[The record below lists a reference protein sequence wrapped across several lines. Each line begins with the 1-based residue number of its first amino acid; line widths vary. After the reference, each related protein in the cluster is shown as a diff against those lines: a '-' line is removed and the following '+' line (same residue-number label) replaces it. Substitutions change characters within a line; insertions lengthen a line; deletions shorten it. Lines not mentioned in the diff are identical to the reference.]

1 MNLKTHPT
9 RLRRLL
15 TGGLLAAIAPGLW
28 AQPTTPTNQAP
39 AANAQENETVVLN
52 EFRVDA
58 SLDRGYTATNSI
70 TGTLLNTPLRDT
82 PFAIDVFTTQ
92 FIEDLGAANFREVL
106 QYDTSSVLDNTITQ
120 GFGTGGI
127 EQGDNISNS
136 ETDVKVRGFPVPTLT
151 NGFRTQV
158 SIDTIGLGRIERAGG
173 PSSLLYGT
181 GAISGITN
189 NITKTSLPQPYY
201 FGSIALG
208 SDSYFRAAFDAG
220 GPISRET
227 IDGMNKLGYRVF
239 GSWNEEESNREF
251 YKDERQFVG
260 TVFDYRPFRSTEVV
274 LDFNMTK
281 RRVEGN
287 GPTDT
292 TRGGVDP
299 ETGRN
304 VTLFGDIF
312 QQGRNVNFG
321 GPDPYTDYTSKTYRA
336 EIVQRIG
343 NNITLLVAGQREDFD
358 QERRSVESI
367 DYNINGGTQARYA
380 WHLGNTDRQ
389 VDQFRANLL
398 TKFNF
403 FGQHAF
409 VVGRQEYS
417 ETVDEDIFQG
427 WFRNYPTSSVFPE
440 LNNRPDG
447 SNPMLGI
454 TTLAPDARIRYAG
467 ETYVPPNALQTLQQW
482 ISGTYLIHQGR
493 FFNDRLTTVVGYRW
507 ERTHN
512 LRLHTAAPN
521 HYSTRAQNDRIW
533 ARRSAADPD
542 DGGRVFDPL
551 LSRGTTR
558 DGYSNKGEP
567 LEGEYP
573 TASASFRITEALS
586 IYGQYAEGAALPSTA
601 QRDGNGNNFPP
612 NESKAEELGLK
623 FDFMDGK
630 VSGRVSFFRLERLNA
645 VRYGFSLPAP
655 YRGTY
660 NPNLPTS
667 FNISAGQAAN
677 PAGGVTLEARPYLW
691 DDAADR
697 AALIAWHDADRQRG
711 GGGLGFNGGN
721 NGHGNRGSYANFD
734 EEAEGFEI
742 SIDYKPTPNWS
753 IKTSYTRN
761 DVIVTR
767 GLSNLADQAQEG
779 SFFSPFHP
787 TFTTLG
793 ESNFTNGPVLGDLS
807 SYTTD
812 VRTSSF
818 VDQQYGNFKKSD
830 TPLHAFTLWNKYD
843 FQNDTLRGFS
853 VGGGARYQSERT
865 TDFGHGRNDRPQEGR
880 ENQPGGGFV
889 TPPIPESWL
898 FDLFLGYNRQ
908 IGGRPWS
915 FQLNVRN
922 LLDDQKLQTIG
933 LPPEGSGITVPRT
946 ATLYLE
952 PRDIRFTASVRF

>member
-15 TGGLLAAIAPGLW
+15 TGGLFATLAPGVI
-28 AQPTTPTNQAP
+28 AQPTAPANQTPAP
-39 AANAQENETVVLN
+39 AAQTETVVLN

-58 SLDRGYTATNSI
+58 SQDRGYTATNSI

-82 PFAIDVFTTQ
+82 PFAIDVFTSQ
-92 FIEDLGAANFREVL
+92 FIEDLGAATFREVL
-106 QYDTSSVLDNTITQ
+106 QYDTSAVLDNTIVQ
-120 GFGTGGI
+120 GFNSGGL

-208 SDSYFRAAFDAG
+208 SDNYFRAAFDAG
-220 GPISRET
+220 GPITRET
-227 IDGMNKLGYRVF
+227 IEGMNKLGYRVF
-239 GSWNEEESNREF
+239 GSWNQEESQKEF
-251 YKDERQFVG
+251 YKDERSFVG
-260 TVFDYRPFRSTEVV
+260 AVFDYRPFRSTEVV

-281 RRVEGN
+281 RRVEGT

-292 TRGGVDP
+292 TGGVDP

-321 GPDPYTDYTSKTYRA
+321 GPDAYTDYTSKTYRA
-336 EIVQRIG
+336 EIVQRLG
-343 NNITLLVAGQREDFD
+343 RNFTLLVAGQRENFD
-358 QERRSVESI
+358 QERRSIENI
-367 DYNINGGTQARYA
+367 DYTIDNGTVARYA
-380 WHLGNTDRQ
+380 WNRDNTDRE

-398 TKFNF
+398 TKFDF
-403 FGQHAF
+403 FGKHAF

-417 ETVDEDIFQG
+417 ETVKEDVFQP

-440 LNNRPDG
+440 LNTRPDG
-447 SNPMLGI
+447 TNPMLGT
-454 TTLAPDARIRYAG
+454 TTLAPNARIRYAG

-493 FFNDRLTTVVGYRW
+493 FINDRLTTVVGYRW

-521 HYSTRAQNDRIW
+521 HYNTRSQNDRIW

-542 DGGRVFDPL
+542 DGGMVFDPL
-551 LSRGTTR
+551 TSRGTTR

-573 TASASFRITEALS
+573 TASASFRITDSLS

-612 NESKAEELGLK
+612 NESKAEEIGLK
-623 FDFMDGK
+623 FEFLDGK
-630 VSGRVSFFRLERLNA
+630 ISGRVAAFRLERLNA

-655 YRGTY
+655 YRGTF
-660 NPNLPTS
+660 NPNLPAS
-667 FNISAGQAAN
+667 YNISTGQAGN
-677 PAGGVTLEARPYLW
+677 PAGSVTLEARTYLW
-691 DDAADR
+691 DNTADR
-697 AALIAWHDADRQRG
+697 AALIAWHDADRLRG
-711 GGGLGFNGGN
+711 GGGLGFAGGN

-734 EEAEGFEI
+734 EQAEGVELQLDF
-742 SIDYKPTPNWS
+742 KPTPAWS
-753 IKTSYTRN
+753 IRTSYTRN

-767 GLSNLADQAQEG
+767 GISNLANQDQEG
-779 SFFSPFHP
+779 GFFSPFHP
-787 TFTTLG
+787 AFTTLG
-793 ESNFTNGPVLGDLS
+793 EANFTNGPVQGNLA
-807 SYTTD
+807 SYTTN

-818 VDQQYGNFKKSD
+818 VDGQYGDFKKSD

-843 FQNDTLRGFS
+843 LQNDMLRGFS

-865 TDFGHGRNDRPQEGR
+865 TDFGHGRNDRPQESR
-880 ENQPGGGFV
+880 EDRGDFV

-898 FDLFLGYNRQ
+898 FDLYLGYNRR

-922 LLDDQKLQTIG
+922 LLDDQKLQAIG

-946 ATLYLE
+946 ATVYLE